1 MILNNATR
9 SNIKYQIEDLNF
21 AGGAGS
27 SNIGLIIGVVVGI
40 LILVALGVGLYN
52 YKRRKLRS
60 QLDNQDEA
68 LI

>member
-1 MILNNATR
+1 MNNSTR

-21 AGGAGS
+21 ARGAGS
-27 SNIGLIIGVVVGI
+27 SNTGLIIGVVVGI